1 MFRNDPEWAEKATKV
16 SMLAKDITEFLATRE
31 LPASV
36 LSTGHTVAYHSACS
50 MQHGQQ
56 IRDEPKKLLKSVG
69 FNVKD
74 VPEGHICCGS
84 AGTYNILQ
92 PEIAGKLRSR
102 KVANIQKIAPQI
114 IATGNLGCMTQIG
127 KGLSDRSDRTPI
139 VHTVELLDWI
149 TGGPTPKAIE
159 KAGLKADMAIKT
171 LAAE

>member
-1 MFRNDPEWAEKATKV
+1 MTV
-16 SMLAKDITEFLATRE
+16 SLCRCG
-31 LPASV
+31 V
-36 LSTGHTVAYHSACS
+36 V
-50 MQHGQQ
+50 QHGQQ

-92 PEIAGKLRSR
+92 PEIAGRLRSR
-102 KVANIQKIAPQI
+102 KVANIQKIVPEI

-127 KGLSDRSDRTPI
+127 KGLSDTNDSTPI

-159 KAGLKADMAIKT
+159 KAGLKADTAINT